1 MILDRDA
8 LGAMLLQAAKLLE
21 ENTQY
26 LSDIDSR
33 FGDGDHGITM
43 GKIAKLIQERVP
55 QWGEDSIKDFL
66 DSLGMAIMEVKGGS
80 AGPLYG
86 TMIGG
91 LGVNLDDDAGQVD
104 EAGLKTMFAGCLSEM
119 EDITTAK
126 VGDKT
131 MMDALIPA
139 VQAAQ
144 QTQGDCKAILEAA
157 AQAAQEGAK
166 ASEQFVSKFG
176 RARSYKEQTIGT
188 PDAGA
193 VSTALFFRGLAQ
205 GRSDTA
211 IFFRSYKE
219 DFPMKMKKFIND
231 PENLTDELLDG
242 LAAANRDIIHRG
254 EENMIINNALEG
266 ADRVTIVTQGG
277 SGHEPAIS
285 GFVGEGMVDISV
297 VGDIFAAPGP
307 QACVDAIKLADKGK
321 GVLYIVL
328 NHAGDM
334 LTGNLTMKQCKKL
347 GLNVVKVVTQEDVV
361 QRSP

>member
-1 MILDRDA
+1 
-8 LGAMLLQAAKLLE
+8 MLLQAAMLLE

-139 VQAAQ
+139 VAAAEAAE
-144 QTQGDCKAILEAA
+144 GDCLAILEAA
-157 AQAAQEGAK
+157 KEAAARGAK
-166 ASEQFVSKFG
+166 ESEQYVSKFG

-193 VSTALFFRGLAQ
+193 VSTSLFFAGLC
-205 GRSDTA
+205 
-211 IFFRSYKE
+211 
-219 DFPMKMKKFIND
+219 
-231 PENLTDELLDG
+231 DG
-242 LAAANRDIIHRG
+242 L
-254 EENMIINNALEG
+254 
-266 ADRVTIVTQGG
+266 
-277 SGHEPAIS
+277 
-285 GFVGEGMVDISV
+285 
-297 VGDIFAAPGP
+297 
-307 QACVDAIKLADKGK
+307 K
-321 GVLYIVL
+321 
-328 NHAGDM
+328 
-334 LTGNLTMKQCKKL
+334 
-347 GLNVVKVVTQEDVV
+347 
-361 QRSP
+361 